1 MWCSPLLYLTN
12 SKEGDGKEEDVTI
25 GDDIDF
31 MLEHVKKSVPEKDA
45 AHDATTSAAQENLE
59 NIIVPQSPDNV
70 IIPDKGKYSD
80 SNTAVISQSDESLN
94 TLSVHD
100 ESAKKDNNADSNVI
114 DVDNL
119 TLTERTPAPST
130 RKLRSN
136 AGKGVAV
143 SNVPVK
149 TAKEKKIY
157 GLKRQWSKITRPSEP
172 KKKLFKRKT
181 ISSSDSEFEEDQHA
195 TTSPASSSKKSVM
208 KRRLAV
214 ERNLSEDFLQ
224 CQ

>member
-45 AHDATTSAAQENLE
+45 AHDATASAAQENLE
-59 NIIVPQSPDNV
+59 NIVVPQSPDNV

-100 ESAKKDNNADSNVI
+100 ESAKKDNNADSNAI

-130 RKLRSN
+130 RRLRCN
-136 AGKGVAV
+136 AA
-143 SNVPVK
+143 NQPD
-149 TAKEKKIY
+149 A
-157 GLKRQWSKITRPSEP
+157 GLRCCSIIVQHTEA
-172 KKKLFKRKT
+172 LFSCRIF
-181 ISSSDSEFEEDQHA
+181 IS
-195 TTSPASSSKKSVM
+195 
-208 KRRLAV
+208 
-214 ERNLSEDFLQ
+214 NLSEDLLQ
-224 CQ
+224 LYIQARASGQNEPCSASFIEVG